1 MSGDL
6 QALRMKEEWYQLCQD
21 RKEWVVRCREGV
33 DEVASCRKKKRVLQ
47 TGNPKRE
54 PLGEGASGGRRTSLD
69 SRNYVGAR
77 CCQSMLAKG

>member
-21 RKEWVVRCREGV
+21 RKEWVVQCREGV

-54 PLGEGASGGRRTSLD
+54 PLGVCVEGASGGRRTSLD
-69 SRNYVGAR
+69 SRNSVGASP
-77 CCQSMLAKG
+77 C